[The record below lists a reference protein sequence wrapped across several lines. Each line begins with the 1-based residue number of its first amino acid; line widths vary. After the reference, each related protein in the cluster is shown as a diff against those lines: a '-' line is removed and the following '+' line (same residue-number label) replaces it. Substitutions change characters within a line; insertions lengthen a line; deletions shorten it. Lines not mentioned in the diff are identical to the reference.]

1 MARKKKHEEHENM
14 ERWLVSYADF
24 ITMLFCF
31 FTFLYSQAPKDD
43 IKMKIILQGVR
54 DAFNSGARMDILELL
69 DLMRLSTENP
79 FELPIE
85 LNKVHI
91 TPELQAIQEI
101 PIDRIGTDGSLTNNV
116 VEIGLTEQDLV
127 LAMPEKFLFS
137 PGSTELPVAAFGWL
151 AAIAE
156 SVADMPA
163 DMQIIGHAD
172 GTPIPVGGRFEDN
185 WSLAGARAAQAV
197 RYLEDKGVPPDRMT
211 LIGRV
216 TEGADPE
223 ERAISIKIHMEDPAA
238 ATEVLTRIEQ
248 RGLGQFGAYR

>member
-43 IKMKIILQGVR
+43 QKLKMILQGVR

-69 DLMRLSTENP
+69 DLMQLSTE
-79 FELPIE
+79 LPAESLIE

-91 TPELQAIQEI
+91 APERQAIQEVAT
-101 PIDRIGTDGSLTNNV
+101 DRAGTAGTLTDNV
-116 VEIGLTEQDLV
+116 VQIGLTEQDLILV
-127 LAMPEKFLFS
+127 MPERFLFA
-137 PGSTELPVAAFGWL
+137 PGSVELPVAAFGWL
-151 AAIAE
+151 TAIADSIE
-156 SVADMPA
+156 QMPA

-172 GTPIPVGGRFEDN
+172 GTPIPAGGRYQDN

-197 RYLEDKGVPPDRMT
+197 RYLEQKGVDPDRMT
-211 LIGRV
+211 LMGRV
-216 TEGADPE
+216 SGVADPE
-223 ERAISIKIHMEDPAA
+223 QRAITVKIHLDDPAA
-238 ATEVLTRIEQ
+238 ASEVLARMEA
-248 RGLGQFGAYR
+248 RGLGQTGSYR

>member
-43 IKMKIILQGVR
+43 IKMKMILQGVR

-85 LNKVHI
+85 LNKVHL
-91 TPELQAIQEI
+91 TPEIQAIQEI
-101 PIDRIGTDGSLTNNV
+101 PTDRAGTEGSLTDNV
-116 VEIGLTEQDLV
+116 VQIGLTEQDLI
-127 LAMPEKFLFS
+127 LAMPEKFLFA
-137 PGSTELPVAAFGWL
+137 PGSTELPVVAFGWL
-151 AAIAE
+151 TAIAE
-156 SVADMPA
+156 AIAGMPA

-172 GTPIPVGGRFEDN
+172 GTPIPAGGRFLDN

-197 RYLEDKGVPPDRMT
+197 RYLEEKGVDPERMT
-211 LIGRV
+211 LMGRV
-216 TEGADPE
+216 TSGADPE
-223 ERAISIKIHMEDPAA
+223 ERAITVKIHLDDPAA
-238 ATEVLTRIEQ
+238 ATEVLTRMEL
-248 RGLGQFGAYR
+248 RGLGQPGTWR